1 MAARDWLCL
10 ALWSLVAFAL
20 LLFNQYAAVFFPIA
34 HGASPAGR
42 LNALV
47 YLALLLL
54 VLMQAARA
62 ATLLPQSGRILLVAG
77 LVLAAPYVL
86 LLYLRMQRVFPP
98 MWLLLTANNLFLP
111 AAAALGGAALGRRFG
126 HPNTLLA
133 AAGFAAFFD
142 VVMVTMGTVAVALQH
157 APQVVSAVSVGGP
170 IGIPGGRALPLLSTV
185 TIGPADVLFIAIF
198 LAGVARLELE
208 RRATFIALYVLLLA
222 ALAVAQLTP
231 LPVPAL
237 APMGLAVVL
246 ANARHA
252 RFTRDEKMALLYG
265 GAFALVL
272 AAVMVAGARSLLA
285 P

>member
-1 MAARDWLCL
+1 MAAPGWPRL
-10 ALWSLVAFAL
+10 ALWSLTAFAL
-20 LLFNQYAAVFFPIA
+20 LLCNQYAAVFFPVP
-34 HGASPAGR
+34 PAGSAAGQ
-42 LNALV
+42 LAGLV
-47 YLALLLL
+47 YLALLLG
-54 VLMQAARA
+54 VLLGEARA
-62 ATLLPQSGRILLVAG
+62 ATLLPQPGRILLLTG

-98 MWLLLTANNLFLP
+98 LWLLLTANNLFLP
-111 AAAALGGAALGRRFG
+111 AAAALGGTALGRRFG

-142 VVMVTMGTVAVALQH
+142 IVMVTMGTVAVALQH

-170 IGIPGGRALPLLSTV
+170 IGVPGGRALPLLSTV

-198 LAGVARLELE
+198 LAGVARLGLE
-208 RRATFIALYVLLLA
+208 RRATLVALYVLLLA

-231 LPVPAL
+231 LPGPAL

-252 RFTRDEKMALLYG
+252 RFTRDEKVALLYG

-272 AAVMVAGARSLLA
+272 AAVMVAGARTLLA